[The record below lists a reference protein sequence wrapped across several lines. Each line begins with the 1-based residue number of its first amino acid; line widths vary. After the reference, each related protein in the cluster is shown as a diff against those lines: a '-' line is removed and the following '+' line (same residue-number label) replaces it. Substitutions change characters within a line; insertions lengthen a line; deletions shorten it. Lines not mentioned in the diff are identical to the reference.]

1 MEALLD
7 FLRGGEEVVLLE
19 PGEYRIHV
27 AGHPVEI
34 GVDFP
39 GISPHEP
46 RLFVRSKSFK
56 SCFWPKI
63 TDLGY
68 QTETVAVGGRN
79 VINVTLL
86 EGNLV
91 QNDGY

>member
-1 MEALLD
+1 MIKKFYLATLL
-7 FLRGGEEVVLLE
+7 LLMVGLV
-19 PGEYRIHV
+19 PNMFAQQRIT
-27 AGHPVEI
+27 G
-34 GVDFP
+34 
-39 GISPHEP
+39 
-46 RLFVRSKSFK
+46 
-56 SCFWPKI
+56 KI
-63 TDLGY
+63 TDLDY